1 MQCNNHPSRY
11 FLVHQ
16 IYDAGEFECQV
27 VADRDELIKHLVD
40 GQYSQ
45 FCAVSRIDEID
56 LEAGTSSDVSEAVL
70 DDAQWAW
77 SNRNMGEPNAALVDF
92 DECIAG
98 RKIAARRA
106 ELRAEWAKQGE
117 AA

>member
-1 MQCNNHPSRY
+1 MPSNNLPSRY

-16 IYDAGEFECQV
+16 AFDDGEYETQAV
-27 VADRDELIKHLVD
+27 SDRDELIKDLVG

-77 SNRNMGEPNAALVDF
+77 GNRNMGEPNAALVDF
-92 DECIAG
+92 DDCISG

-106 ELRAEWAKQGE
+106 ELRAEWDEQGE